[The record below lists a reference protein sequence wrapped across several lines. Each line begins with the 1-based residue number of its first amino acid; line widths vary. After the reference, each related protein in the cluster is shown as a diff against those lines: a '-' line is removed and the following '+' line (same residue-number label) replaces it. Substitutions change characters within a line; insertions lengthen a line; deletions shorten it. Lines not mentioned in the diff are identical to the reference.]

1 VPQKYAL
8 LVGINNYKYP
18 DRVPTLAGSLNDVD
32 DMRQVLI
39 GKFEFRPENILV
51 LKDAEATHAAIINAI
66 KTQLIAKA
74 KAGDIVIFDY
84 SGHGSQMRDVTGK
97 MISGRD
103 ETIVPYDSR
112 DPQNKIFDI
121 SGAEL
126 HPLLQQLAAKTNNVT
141 FILDS
146 CHSGTLVRGARVRG
160 IAEDT
165 RTPPPLPKE
174 STTGLTR
181 SAGAMEGA
189 EPKFAFIAAAS
200 SQESAFEQQA
210 DGKDHGALTY
220 FLTRQL
226 RAAPAGATYRDIMD
240 VVAGSVN
247 ATNPAQ
253 HPALEGAGADQQ
265 VFGDATSLAR
275 NYVVASPSSWDAQH
289 VTLGVGQ
296 VEGATVGSLY
306 DVYLPGSRKF
316 GPPEVALA
324 RVRITSVGDSAAE
337 AVPVSGGKVTPASRA
352 VEREHRFADR
362 QVRLFLD
369 GPANS
374 PVLVSI
380 HAALANVKYIA
391 LVDKPTLCNLQLRL
405 NGNELA
411 ILSADASPLSP
422 PLAATDPDAST
433 HAVDELKSW
442 AKWFGVLS
450 IHNAQS
456 DITLR
461 FALKA
466 GKSRDAIARV
476 GRANLTVKD
485 GDSVEATV
493 TNLGGRDVYVA
504 MLDLSS
510 DGSVS
515 VIYPTIQGEQE
526 VLKGGSE
533 LLRSFHASVPKGRPS
548 VSDVIKV
555 FASYKPIDLLP
566 LTQARVRAVDEGQK
580 GSDPLQELLM
590 DSAGVTRGLTP
601 ILAEPVELTTWT
613 TTQASLVV
621 KAH

>member
-1 VPQKYAL
+1 
-8 LVGINNYKYP
+8 
-18 DRVPTLAGSLNDVD
+18 VPTLAGSLNDVD

-84 SGHGSQMRDVTGK
+84 SGHGSQMPDVTGT

-112 DPQNKIFDI
+112 DPQNKVFDI
-121 SGAEL
+121 SGGEL

-174 STTGLTR
+174 SSPQLTR
-181 SAGAMEGA
+181 SVGAMEGT

-200 SQESAFEQQA
+200 SKESAFEQQA
-210 DGKDHGALTY
+210 EGKDHGALTY

-226 RAAPAGATYRDIMD
+226 RAARAGATYRDIMD

-247 ATNPAQ
+247 ANNPAQ
-253 HPALEGAGADQQ
+253 HPALEGAEADQQ
-265 VFGDATSLAR
+265 IFGDATSLAR
-275 NYVVASPSSWDAQH
+275 SYVVASPSSWDSQH
-289 VTLGVGQ
+289 VTLGVGE

-306 DVYLPGSRKF
+306 DIFPPGSRKF
-316 GPPEVALA
+316 ASPETAMA
-324 RVRITSVGDSAAE
+324 RVRISSVGDSTSE
-337 AVPVSGGKVTPASRA
+337 AVPVSGGKVLPASRA

-369 GPANS
+369 GPGSS

-380 HAALANVKYIA
+380 KSALAKVKYIA

-405 NGNELA
+405 EANQLTVLA
-411 ILSADASPLSP
+411 ADATPLSP
-422 PLAATDPDAST
+422 PVAAADPEAST
-433 HAVDELKSW
+433 HIVDELKSW
-442 AKWFGVLS
+442 ANWFSVLS

-461 FALKA
+461 IALKA
-466 GKSRDAIARV
+466 GKSRDVIAGI

-493 TNLGGRDVYVA
+493 TNLSGRDIYVA

-515 VIYPTIQGEQE
+515 VIYPPVQGEDE
-526 VLKGGSE
+526 VLKSGTA
-533 LLRSFHASVPKGRPS
+533 LVRSFHASVPKGRPS

-566 LTQARVRAVDEGQK
+566 LTQGRIRAVEGEQIV
-580 GSDPLQELLM
+580 SDPVQELLM
-590 DSAGVTRGLTP
+590 DSVGITRGLTP
-601 ILAEPVELTTWT
+601 ILTEPVELTTWT
-613 TTQASLVV
+613 TSQASLVV
-621 KAH
+621 RSH